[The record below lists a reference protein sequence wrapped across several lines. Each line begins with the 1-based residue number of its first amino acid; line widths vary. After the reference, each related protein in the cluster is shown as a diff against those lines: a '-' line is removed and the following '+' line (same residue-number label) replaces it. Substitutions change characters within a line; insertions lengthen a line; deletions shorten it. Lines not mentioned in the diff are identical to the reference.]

1 MTQAFNLSQLA
12 NKVNSSGQLDGATG
26 LTGTVTSS
34 SSAVILGSTSG
45 SVTIS
50 APAVAGTTALTLPAR
65 SGTVM
70 VNGPAFSA
78 TQTPSTSCGNAT
90 FTKLTYTSEEF
101 DTASNYDAPN
111 SAFTPTVAGYY
122 QISASFNFSGANLG
136 GNNSLIAL
144 YKNGSW
150 FKSGSGGNIAYYN
163 ISALVYMNGSTD
175 YLEIYAYQSSGGTL
189 TTSASGVYQFA
200 GALIR
205 SA

>member
-1 MTQAFNLSQLA
+1 MANL
-12 NKVNSSGQLDGATG
+12 
-26 LTGTVTSS
+26 
-34 SSAVILGSTSG
+34 ILNGSTSG

-50 APAVAGTTALTLPAR
+50 SPAVSGTTTLTLPTT
-65 SGTVM
+65 SGTVLTTASTFGGT
-70 VNGPAFSA
+70 GPAFSA

-122 QISASFNFSGANLG
+122 QISASFNFAGATPG
-136 GNNSLIAL
+136 GTNSLIAL
-144 YKNGSW
+144 YKNGLW
-150 FKSGSGGNIAYYN
+150 FKSGSGGNVPYYN
-163 ISALVYMNGSTD
+163 LSALVYMNGSTD

-189 TTSASGVYQFA
+189 TTSASTLYQFA